1 MRVERVKLHN
11 FRNLR
16 QITVDVSPRIN
27 ILLGRNGQGK
37 TNFLEALSYL
47 ALGRSFRTSRDRE
60 LIQFQQDFT
69 RVSVQGRDAR
79 NEQFELSAALTR
91 DGKKKL
97 EVDGVPVQRH
107 ADLVGHLSVVRFDPD
122 EVELAKGSPDHRRRF
137 LDYTLS
143 LCSAEYFRVLIEYR
157 RATAQKNRLLKSR
170 SSVPDAELDVWDSE
184 LVRCGVPLLAA
195 RAGTLGELEDLAR
208 EAYSDLAPGQGRL
221 SLQMRGTVPIED
233 ANEDPE
239 DRNRIAEA
247 FSAALVAGRGRERMM
262 RHCLVGPHRDRL
274 EVVLQDRSLR
284 SYGSQGEQ
292 RTASIALKLAQGEL
306 LYERTQERPVV
317 VLDDIFS
324 ELDRVRTEALQQRLQ
339 REHQLFIATA
349 RIDHVLALED
359 WDDLRVWVVRDGE
372 LIAVDHLDRP
382 RLESLQEGSA

>member
-1 MRVERVKLHN
+1 MRVERVKLNN

-16 QITVDVSPRIN
+16 QISVDVSPRIN

-60 LIQFQQDFT
+60 LIQFHQDHSH
-69 RVSVQGRDAR
+69 VSIEGRDAR
-79 NEQFELSAALTR
+79 GEPFQLEVSLTR
-91 DGKKKL
+91 DGKKKIT
-97 EVDGVPVQRH
+97 VDRVPIERH

-143 LCSAEYFRVLIEYR
+143 LCSAEYFRTLVDYR
-157 RATAQKNRLLKSR
+157 RALSQKNRLLKSR
-170 SSVPDAELDVWDSE
+170 TRIPDAELDVWDSE
-184 LVRCGVPLLAA
+184 LVRCGVPLLSA
-195 RAGTLGELEDLAR
+195 RAATLGELEEHTR
-208 EAYSDLAPGQGRL
+208 EAYAGLAPDGGRL
-221 SLQMRGTVPIED
+221 ALEIRGTVPV
-233 ANEDPE
+233 EDPE

-247 FSAALVAGRGRERMM
+247 FAIALGEGRARERMM

-274 EVVLQDRSLR
+274 EVVLKDRSLR
-284 SYGSQGEQ
+284 SYGSQGEK

-306 LYERTQERPVV
+306 LYERTRERPVV

-324 ELDRVRTEALQQRLQ
+324 ELDKVRTEALQHRLH

-349 RIDHVLALED
+349 RIDHVLALEG
-359 WDDLRVWVVRDGE
+359 WEDLKVWVVREGE
-372 LIAVDHLDRP
+372 LTAVESLDRS
-382 RLESLQEGSA
+382 RLEELQEGSA

>member
-1 MRVERVKLHN
+1 VRLERVKLHN

-16 QITVDVSPRIN
+16 EIAVDVSPRIN

-60 LIQFQQDFT
+60 LIQFQKDFSH
-69 RVSVQGRDAR
+69 VSVDGRDAHDEGFR
-79 NEQFELSAALTR
+79 LEASLTR
-91 DGKKKL
+91 DGKKKIK
-97 EVDGVPVQRH
+97 VDGAPVQRH

-143 LCSAEYFRVLIEYR
+143 LCSADYFRTLLEYR
-157 RATAQKNRLLKSR
+157 RAVAQKNRLLKSR
-170 SSVPDAELDVWDSE
+170 SPVPDAELDVWDSE

-195 RAGTLGELEDLAR
+195 RAETLGELEEHTRD
-208 EAYSDLAPGQGRL
+208 AYAELAPDGGRL
-221 SLQMRGTVPIED
+221 GLEIRGTVPV
-233 ANEDPE
+233 DPAT
-239 DRNRIAEA
+239 DRNRIAED
-247 FSAALVAGRGRERMM
+247 FGTALAEARGRERIM
-262 RHCLVGPHRDRL
+262 RHGLVGPHRDRL
-274 EVVLQDRSLR
+274 EVILKERSLR
-284 SYGSQGEQ
+284 SFGSQGEK

-306 LYERTQERPVV
+306 LYERTRERPVV

-324 ELDRVRTEALQQRLQ
+324 ELDRVRTEALQHRLH

-349 RIDHVLALED
+349 RIDHVLALES
-359 WDDLRVWVVRDGE
+359 WQDLKVWVVREGE
-372 LIAVDHLDRP
+372 LTEVDHLDRA
-382 RLESLQEGSA
+382 RLEELQEGQA

>member
-1 MRVERVKLHN
+1 VRLERVKLHN

-16 QITVDVSPRIN
+16 EIAVDVSPRIN

-60 LIQFQQDFT
+60 LIQFQQEFSH
-69 RVSVQGRDAR
+69 VSVEGRDAQEEPFR
-79 NEQFELSAALTR
+79 LEASLTR
-91 DGKKKL
+91 DGKKKIK
-97 EVDGVPVQRH
+97 VDGALVERH

-143 LCSAEYFRVLIEYR
+143 LCSPDYFRTLLEYR
-157 RATAQKNRLLKSR
+157 RAVAQKNRLLKSR
-170 SSVPDAELDVWDSE
+170 SPVPDAELEVWDSE
-184 LVRCGVPLLAA
+184 LVRCGVPLLVA
-195 RAGTLGELEDLAR
+195 RAETLGELEEHTCD
-208 EAYSDLAPGQGRL
+208 AYSELAPDGGRL
-221 SLQMRGTVPIED
+221 GLEIRGTVPVEPDI
-233 ANEDPE
+233 
-239 DRNRIAEA
+239 DRNQIAEA
-247 FSAALVAGRGRERMM
+247 FGAALQEARGRERIM
-262 RHCLVGPHRDRL
+262 RHAMVGPHRDRL
-274 EVVLQDRSLR
+274 EVILKERSLR
-284 SYGSQGEQ
+284 SFGSQGEK

-324 ELDRVRTEALQQRLQ
+324 ELDRVRTEALQHRLH

-349 RIDHVLALED
+349 RIDHVLALDGWQE
-359 WDDLRVWVVRDGE
+359 LKVWVVREGGLTE
-372 LIAVDHLDRP
+372 VDHLDRA
-382 RLESLQEGSA
+382 RLEELQEDQA

>member
-1 MRVERVKLHN
+1 VRLERVKLHN

-16 QITVDVSPRIN
+16 EIAVDVSPRIN

-60 LIQFQQDFT
+60 LIQFQQDFSH
-69 RVSVQGRDAR
+69 VGVEGRDGQ
-79 NEQFELSAALTR
+79 NEPFRLEAALTR
-91 DGKKKL
+91 DGKKKIK
-97 EVDGVPVQRH
+97 VDGAPVERH

-143 LCSAEYFRVLIEYR
+143 LCSPDYFRTLLEYR
-157 RATAQKNRLLKSR
+157 RAVAQKNRLLKSR
-170 SSVPDAELDVWDSE
+170 SPVPDAELDVWDSE
-184 LVRCGVPLLAA
+184 LVRCGVPLLSA
-195 RAGTLGELEDLAR
+195 RGLSLGELEEHTRD
-208 EAYSDLAPGQGRL
+208 AYDELAPDGGRL
-221 SLQMRGTVPIED
+221 GLEIRGTVD
-233 ANEDPE
+233 VEDPA

-247 FSAALVAGRGRERMM
+247 FAEALAGSRARERMM
-262 RHCLVGPHRDRL
+262 RHGLTGPHRDRL
-274 EVVLQDRSLR
+274 EVTLKDRSLR
-284 SYGSQGEQ
+284 SYGSQGEK

-306 LYERTQERPVV
+306 LYERTKERPVV

-324 ELDRVRTEALQQRLQ
+324 ELDRVRTEALQHRLH

-349 RIDHVLALED
+349 RIDHVLALEG
-359 WDDLRVWVVRDGE
+359 WEQLKVWVVRDGDLTE
-372 LIAVDHLDRP
+372 VDHLDRS
-382 RLESLQEGSA
+382 RLEELQEGRT

>member
-1 MRVERVKLHN
+1 MRLERVKLHN

-16 QITVDVSPRIN
+16 EISVDVSPRIN

-47 ALGRSFRTSRDRE
+47 ALGRSFRTGKDRE
-60 LIQFQQDFT
+60 LIQFHQDSCHV
-69 RVSVQGRDAR
+69 RVDGRDGR
-79 NEQFELSAALTR
+79 DEPFQLEAALTR
-91 DGKKKL
+91 EGKKKIK
-97 EVDGVPVQRH
+97 VDGAPVERL

-143 LCSAEYFRVLIEYR
+143 LCSADYFRTLLEYR
-157 RATAQKNRLLKSR
+157 RAVAQKNRLLKSR
-170 SSVPDAELDVWDSE
+170 TQVPAAELDVWDSE

-195 RAGTLGELEDLAR
+195 RMETLGELEEHASD
-208 EAYSDLAPGQGRL
+208 AYAELAPEGGRL
-221 SLQMRGTVPIED
+221 GLEIRSTV
-233 ANEDPE
+233 AVEDPG

-247 FSAALVAGRGRERMM
+247 FAAGLASSRGHERTL
-262 RHCLVGPHRDRL
+262 RHALVGPHRDRL
-274 EVVLQDRSLR
+274 EVVLRGRSLR
-284 SYGSQGEQ
+284 SYGSQGEK

-306 LYERTQERPVV
+306 LFERTRERPVV

-324 ELDRVRTEALQQRLQ
+324 ELDRVRTEALQHRLH

-349 RIDHVLALED
+349 RVDHVLALEG
-359 WDDLRVWVVRDGE
+359 WDELKVWVVRAGE
-372 LIAVDHLDRP
+372 LTQVDRFDRGA
-382 RLESLQEGSA
+382 LEELQEGRG